1 MTFTEEIWSATATIR
16 GEIDSLPFLVELES
30 GDLSPERFAEYLA
43 QDALYLEVY
52 ARVLAVAGDLAS
64 TDEHRR
70 FWTQQAASTV
80 AFERQLHDARAVDG
94 DVRTASPTCTAYTS
108 YLLAL
113 AGSGR
118 YGEVVAGL
126 LPCFWIYDDVGRR
139 LLERVSNGQAVF
151 EEHPYSEWIAT
162 YGDEAF
168 HRATNR
174 AKALADETALIAS
187 DDEREAM
194 RRAFFTATR
203 YEWMFWN
210 AAHALE
216 VWPV

>member
-1 MTFTEEIWSATATIR
+1 MTFTDEVWEATATIR
-16 GEIDSLPFLVELES
+16 SEIDSLPFLVELET
-30 GDLSPERFAEYLA
+30 GDLSAERFAEYLA

-52 ARVLAVAGDLAS
+52 ARVLAAAGDLAP
-64 TDEHRR
+64 TEEHRQ
-70 FWTQQAASTV
+70 FWLQQAASTV
-80 AFERQLHDARAVDG
+80 AFERQMHDAQAVDG
-94 DVRTASPTCTAYTS
+94 EERNASPTCTAYTS

-113 AGSGR
+113 AGSGN

-139 LLERVSNGQAVF
+139 LLERVSAEPGVF
-151 EEHPYSEWIAT
+151 GRHPYSEWIAT
-162 YGDEAF
+162 YGDEVF
-168 HRATNR
+168 HGATTR
-174 AKALADETALIAS
+174 AKELADETAGRAS
-187 DDEREAM
+187 DEDRQAM
-194 RRAFFTATR
+194 HRAFLTASR